1 MIWIRKIYAIK
12 SINQIKSDGIR
23 LNQFA
28 FACCDFLGCNNDWWH
43 NLCVHDPLEN
53 RYVVLGVPNQT
64 SSNKVKSTPRSAGG
78 CLCRQ
83 FWPCTSLWRH
93 HYGGHLRGT
102 STWPADSRLPM
113 SALHKRLGVNA
124 RVDGGWRGD
133 QDARQI
139 QTTTTTTTTT
149 AIKKGDLPAKIDHI
163 VDHGCYTCQ
172 DLFRTIALGTAAV
185 GVRIAPSPKP
195 GDWNGIQNTLRF

>member
-139 QTTTTTTTTT
+139 QTTTTTT
-149 AIKKGDLPAKIDHI
+149 AILKKNGISQLKLIISLIMVAI
-163 VDHGCYTCQ
+163 
-172 DLFRTIALGTAAV
+172 L
-185 GVRIAPSPKP
+185 VRICFV
-195 GDWNGIQNTLRF
+195 R